1 MKFTIKKSSVMVL
14 ALLLIMLAGCKDY
27 NDLNLGPI
35 DSGSADYSNYVA
47 VGNSLT
53 AGYQNSSLYASGQ
66 QFSFPKQIARQLRI
80 EESFDQP
87 LIGDPGIGGRIEL
100 NSLNPLGLEVNSNQG
115 TPFNQNQK
123 PFKNLGIPGSILVD
137 YLNPNNQGQL
147 KERSTNPQNPAFNPF
162 YSIVL
167 PNNELAKDAPNIH
180 NQVVAQN
187 PTFVTF
193 WLGNNDV
200 LGFVTSGGQSAR
212 GITDPA
218 VFAQLYQSSI
228 QALQATGA
236 SVVVYNIPDVTSIPY
251 VFFLRSQLEQQGA
264 ITFNNSTQTYQLVT
278 EQGNFDIYI
287 TVDGNAEV
295 MRQDDFPTLRAQNFF
310 EQVLRGNIPPPIQPQ
325 NAIPDNLVLDG
336 SLGDNDPTN
345 SELEQA
351 AAAVQQFN
359 ATIESAASSAGFGL
373 VDINAIF
380 NETISNF
387 QTNGGGYSTDG
398 LTLQP
403 LPGSL
408 FSFDGIHPTNRGASV
423 IANETIKVMNSTF
436 GSSIELIDVGDIP
449 EGLPA
454 D

>member
-1 MKFTIKKSSVMVL
+1 MKSTFKKTSISL
-14 ALLLIMLAGCKDY
+14 FALLLVLMAGCEDY
-27 NDLNLGPI
+27 NELNLAPI
-35 DSGSADYSNYVA
+35 ESGSADYSNYVA

-53 AGYQNSSLYASGQ
+53 AGFQNSALYASGQ
-66 QFSFPKQIARQLRI
+66 EFSFPKQIARQLRI

-87 LIGDPGIGGRIEL
+87 LISDPGIGGRIEL
-100 NSLNPLGLEVNSNQG
+100 TSINPLGLRVTDGQG
-115 TPFNQNQK
+115 RPFNQNQK

-167 PNNELAKDAPNIH
+167 PNSELAKDAPNIH

-187 PTFVTF
+187 PSFVTF

-200 LGFVTSGGQSAR
+200 LGFVTSGGQSAQ

-218 VFAQLYQSSI
+218 VFAQLYQASI

-236 SVVVYNIPDVTSIPY
+236 SVVVYNIPDVTSIPF
-251 VFFLRSQLEQQGA
+251 VFLLRSQLEQQGA
-264 ITFNNSTQTYQLVT
+264 IVFNSNTQSYQLVT

-295 MRQDDFPTLRAQNFF
+295 MRQDDFLTLRAQTYF
-310 EQVLRGNIPPPIQPQ
+310 EQLQRGNVPPPIQPQ
-325 NAIPDNLVLDG
+325 TAIPDNLVLDG
-336 SLGDNDPTN
+336 SLADADPTN

-351 AAAVQQFN
+351 GAAVQQFN
-359 ATIESAASSAGFGL
+359 ATIASAASAAGFGL
-373 VDINAIF
+373 VDINTIF
-380 NETISNF
+380 NEIITNF
-387 QTNGGGYSTDG
+387 QTNGGGYSANG
-398 LTLQP
+398 ITLQP

-408 FSFDGIHPTNRGASV
+408 FSFDGIHPTNRGATV
-423 IANETIKVMNSTF
+423 IANETIEVMNSTF
-436 GSSIELIDVGDIP
+436 GSSVDKIDVSDIP
-449 EGLPA
+449 EGLPVR
-454 D
+454 

>member
-1 MKFTIKKSSVMVL
+1 MKFTFKKTTISVF
-14 ALLLIMLAGCKDY
+14 ALLLMMVASCKDY
-27 NDLNLGPI
+27 NDLDLEPV
-35 DSGSADYSNYVA
+35 DSGNADYSNYVA

-53 AGYQNSSLYASGQ
+53 AGFQNSALYASGQ

-87 LIGDPGIGGRIEL
+87 LISDPGIGGRIEL
-100 NSLNPLGLEVNSNQG
+100 TSLNPLGLEVTSGQG
-115 TPFNQNQK
+115 TPFNQEQK

-187 PTFVTF
+187 PTFITF

-200 LGFVTSGGQSAR
+200 LGFVTSGGQSAQ

-218 VFAQLYQSSI
+218 VFSQLYQASV

-264 ITFNNSTQTYQLVT
+264 IVFNSNSQTYQLVT

-295 MRQDDFPTLRAQNFF
+295 MRQDDFPTLRAQNYFV
-310 EQVLRGNIPPPIQPQ
+310 QVQRGNIPPPIQPG

-336 SLGDNDPTN
+336 SLGDGDPTN

-398 LTLQP
+398 ITLQP

-423 IANETIKVMNSTF
+423 IANETIEVMNSTF
-436 GSSIELIDVGDIP
+436 GSSIDKIDVSDIP

>member
-1 MKFTIKKSSVMVL
+1 MKFTYKKTFISIF
-14 ALLLIMLAGCKDY
+14 ALLLTIMAGCKDY
-27 NDLNLGPI
+27 NDLDLDPI
-35 DSGSADYSNYVA
+35 DSGSADYSNYIA

-66 QFSFPKQIARQLRI
+66 EYSFPKQIARQLRI

-87 LIGDPGIGGRIEL
+87 LISDPGIGGRIEL
-100 NSLNPLGLEVNSNQG
+100 TSINPLGLRVTDRQG
-115 TPFNQNQK
+115 RPFNQEQK

-167 PNNELAKDAPNIH
+167 PNSELAKDAPNIH

-200 LGFVTSGGQSAR
+200 LGFVTSGGQSAQ

-218 VFAQLYQSSI
+218 VFAQLYQASV

-236 SVVVYNIPDVTSIPY
+236 SVVVYNIPDVTSIPF
-251 VFFLRSQLEQQGA
+251 VFLLRSQLQQQGL
-264 ITFNNSTQTYQLVT
+264 ITFNSDSQSYQLVT
-278 EQGNFDIYI
+278 EEGNFDIYI

-295 MRQDDFPTLRAQNFF
+295 MRQDDFPTLRAQTYF
-310 EQVLRGNIPPPIQPQ
+310 EQVQRGSVPPPIQPQ

-336 SLGDNDPTN
+336 PRGGSQGS
-345 SELEQA
+345 SELEQTQL
-351 AAAVQQFN
+351 AVSQYN
-359 ATIESAASSAGFGL
+359 DIISNAASSAGFGL
-373 VDINAIF
+373 VNINAIY
-380 NETISNF
+380 NEVISNY
-387 QTNGGGYSTDG
+387 QTNGGGYSTNG
-398 LTLQP
+398 ITLQP

-423 IANETIKVMNSTF
+423 IANETIEVMNSTF
-436 GSSIELIDVGDIP
+436 GSSIEQIDVSDIP
-449 EGLPA
+449 EGLPVR
-454 D
+454 

>member
-1 MKFTIKKSSVMVL
+1 MNFMLKKTSISVL
-14 ALLLIMLAGCKDY
+14 ALLLTLLAGCEDY
-27 NDLNLGPI
+27 NELELESI

-66 QFSFPKQIARQLRI
+66 AFSFPKQIARQLRI

-87 LIGDPGIGGRIEL
+87 LISDPGIGGRIEL
-100 NSLNPLGLEVNSNQG
+100 NSLNPLGLEVNESRG
-115 TPFNQNQK
+115 TPINQEQK

-147 KERSTNPQNPAFNPF
+147 KERSTDPQNPAFNPF

-187 PTFVTF
+187 PTFITF

-200 LGFVTSGGQSAR
+200 LGYVTSGGQSAQ

-218 VFAQLYQSSI
+218 AFAQLYQASV
-228 QALQATGA
+228 QALQSTGA

-251 VFFLRSQLEQQGA
+251 VFLLRSQLEQQGA
-264 ITFNNSTQTYQLVT
+264 ITFNSGTQSYQLVT

-295 MRQDDFPTLRAQNFF
+295 MRQDDFPTLRAQNYFV
-310 EQVLRGNIPPPIQPQ
+310 QVQRGNIPPPIQPE

-336 SLGDNDPTN
+336 SLGDSDPTN

-351 AAAVQQFN
+351 AAAVQQYN
-359 ATIESAASSAGFGL
+359 ATIASAASSAGFGL
-373 VDINAIF
+373 VDINSIF
-380 NETISNF
+380 NEVITNY
-387 QTNGGGYSTDG
+387 QTNGGGYSTNG
-398 LTLQP
+398 ITLQP

-423 IANETIKVMNSTF
+423 IANETIEVMNSTF
-436 GSSIELIDVGDIP
+436 GSSIELIDVSDIP

>member
-1 MKFTIKKSSVMVL
+1 MKFTYKKTFISIF
-14 ALLLIMLAGCKDY
+14 ALLLTIMAGCKDY
-27 NDLNLGPI
+27 NDLDLDPI
-35 DSGSADYSNYVA
+35 DSGSADYSNYIA

-66 QFSFPKQIARQLRI
+66 EFSFPKQIARQLRI

-87 LIGDPGIGGRIEL
+87 LISDPGIGGRIEL
-100 NSLNPLGLEVNSNQG
+100 TSINPLGLRVTDRQG
-115 TPFNQNQK
+115 RPFNQEQK

-167 PNNELAKDAPNIH
+167 PNSELAKDAPNIH

-200 LGFVTSGGQSAR
+200 LGFVTSGGQSAQ

-218 VFAQLYQSSI
+218 VFAQLYQASV

-236 SVVVYNIPDVTSIPY
+236 SVVVYNIPDVTSIPF
-251 VFFLRSQLEQQGA
+251 VFLLRSQLQQQGL
-264 ITFNNSTQTYQLVT
+264 ITFNSDSQSYQLVT
-278 EQGNFDIYI
+278 EEGNFDIYI

-295 MRQDDFPTLRAQNFF
+295 MRQDDFPTLRAQTYF
-310 EQVLRGNIPPPIQPQ
+310 EQVQRGSVPPPIQPQ

-336 SLGDNDPTN
+336 PRGGSQGS

-351 AAAVQQFN
+351 QLAVSQYN
-359 ATIESAASSAGFGL
+359 DIISNAASSAGFGL
-373 VDINAIF
+373 VNINAIYS
-380 NETISNF
+380 EVISNY
-387 QTNGGGYSTDG
+387 QTNGGGYSTNG
-398 LTLQP
+398 ITLQP

-423 IANETIKVMNSTF
+423 IANETIEVMNSTF
-436 GSSIELIDVGDIP
+436 GSSIEQIDVSDIP
-449 EGLPA
+449 EGLPVR
-454 D
+454 

>member
-1 MKFTIKKSSVMVL
+1 MKFTFKKTSISVLVLLLMVL
-14 ALLLIMLAGCKDY
+14 AGCEDY
-27 NDLNLGPI
+27 SSLNLKPI
-35 DSGSADYSNYVA
+35 DSGNADYSNYVA

-87 LIGDPGIGGRIEL
+87 LISDPGIGGRIEL
-100 NSLNPLGLEVNSNQG
+100 NSLNPIGLEVTSSRG

-200 LGFVTSGGQSAR
+200 LGYVTSGGQSAQ

-218 VFAQLYQSSI
+218 VFAQLYQASV

-251 VFFLRSQLEQQGA
+251 VFLLRSQLEQQGA
-264 ITFNNSTQTYQLVT
+264 ITFNEDTQSYQLVT

-287 TVDGNAEV
+287 SVDGNAEV
-295 MRQDDFPTLRAQNFF
+295 MRQDDFPTLRAQEFF
-310 EQVLRGNIPPPIQPQ
+310 VQVQRGNIPPPIQPE

-336 SLGDNDPTN
+336 SLGDGDPTN

-359 ATIESAASSAGFGL
+359 ATIASAASSAGFGL
-373 VDINAIF
+373 VDINAIY
-380 NETISNF
+380 NEVITNY
-387 QTNGGGYSTDG
+387 QTNGGGYSTNG
-398 LTLQP
+398 IKLQP

-436 GSSIELIDVGDIP
+436 GSSVDLIDVSDIP
-449 EGLPA
+449 EGLPV